1 MKQILFYLFTLV
13 MLIFTGCEKDE
24 STPELPD
31 AAGAITMVVQDDGN
45 VMLSIPS
52 IANAKTYHW
61 YLNNDIVQN
70 TSDTSYLANVAGIY
84 RVTGVNS
91 ANKEGAA
98 SSPVSVVVGL
108 PGGVGEISQA
118 IQSDGYVMLSIDE
131 VSRATKYRWY
141 KGDKEVQNSN
151 SRTFLATESG
161 SYRVAGVNDV
171 GEGAHSEPSLVEL
184 NIFNILTEEYIPSQ
198 AFRNWVKENIAGG
211 GDVLTNYQAAAYS
224 GKIDIA
230 SLKSE
235 NLKGIEFF
243 TSLDK
248 LICSVNL
255 LAELDIS
262 KNVNLTYLDCS
273 SNSLTALDISQ
284 LTKLDTLIVASNSI
298 KSLDFS
304 GCKESLITLAWALNK
319 LTVAEFAA
327 NNVKSLTNLR
337 TLDLHYNL
345 FSDDVLDLS
354 GMNNVQIL
362 ELTNCKLTGINI
374 GGFSSLKRLIIGT
387 NSLTSLDLSGCP
399 VLEELYCQTNKN
411 LSVLD
416 IDHLTATLRVLN
428 FSTCK
433 VTYKDLSAF
442 TKLEKVECFSNP
454 WVGALDFS
462 KCPDLIKLRCE
473 NMGISELNISTC
485 TKLQELYAY
494 GNNLTGLDLSGFTN
508 LTTLYAYKNKL
519 TSLNVSGCTVLKN
532 LSVYTNQ
539 LTSIDVSTN
548 TGLTG
553 LNCSTNNLTRL
564 DISNNSALISFLCTT
579 NPNLLQIKV
588 WSTFSM
594 DSPPS
599 GFYKPST
606 AAYVYEF
613 TN

>member
-13 MLIFTGCEKDE
+13 ALVFTSCEKDE
-24 STPELPD
+24 STPAKLPD
-31 AAGAITMVVQDDGN
+31 EAGAITMVVQDDGN

-108 PGGVGEISQA
+108 PGGVGEISQT

-141 KGDKEVQNSN
+141 KGDKEVQNTD
-151 SRTFLATESG
+151 SRTFIATESG

-171 GEGAHSEPSLVEL
+171 GEGTHSEPSLVEL
-184 NIFNILTEEYIPSQ
+184 NIFNILSEEYIPSQ
-198 AFRNWVKENIAGG
+198 AFRNWINENIAGG

-224 GKIDIA
+224 GTIDIA

-243 TSLDK
+243 TSLNK
-248 LICSVNL
+248 LVCSVNL

-262 KNVNLTYLDCS
+262 KNVNLTYLNCS

-284 LTKLDTLIVASNSI
+284 LTKLDTLIISANTI

-304 GCKESLITLAWALNK
+304 GCKESLRSLNWASSK

-327 NNVKSLTNLR
+327 TTIKTLTNLR
-337 TLDLHYNL
+337 TISLASNL
-345 FSDDVLDLS
+345 FSDAVLDLS
-354 GMNNVQIL
+354 GMSTV
-362 ELTNCKLTGINI
+362 ESFDLTNCKLTGVNLS
-374 GGFSSLKRLIIGT
+374 GCSNLKRLIIGA

-399 VLEELYCQTNKN
+399 VLEKLYCHSNK
-411 LSVLD
+411 LTTLD
-416 IDHLTATLRVLN
+416 IDHLAATLKELN
-428 FSTCK
+428 FQVCK
-433 VTYKDLSAF
+433 VTYKDFSAF
-442 TKLEKVECFSNP
+442 TKLERVECYSNP
-454 WVGALDFS
+454 WVGSLDFS
-462 KCPDLIKLRCE
+462 KCPNLIRLRCE

-508 LTTLYAYKNKL
+508 LTTLFAYKNKL
-519 TSLNVSGCTVLKN
+519 TSLNVSGCIALNT
-532 LSVYTNQ
+532 LSIYNNQ
-539 LTSIDVSTN
+539 LTSIDVSSN
-548 TGLTG
+548 KGLTG

-579 NPNLLQIKV
+579 NPNLQQIKV
-588 WSTFSM
+588 WSTF
-594 DSPPS
+594 DLANPPS
-599 GFYKPST
+599 GFSKPST
-606 AAYVYEF
+606 AAWVYEF